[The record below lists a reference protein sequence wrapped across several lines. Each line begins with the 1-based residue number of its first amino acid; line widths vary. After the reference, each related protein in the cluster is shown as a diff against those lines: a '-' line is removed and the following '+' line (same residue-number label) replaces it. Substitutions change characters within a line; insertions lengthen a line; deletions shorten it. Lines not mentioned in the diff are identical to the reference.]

1 MRKLALT
8 APTGARPAGR
18 LAAVV
23 PALAALALGVPA
35 LGVPAHG
42 VPAHGVP
49 AHGVPAH
56 GVPAHGVPAHG
67 VVAAPAAAEAATT
80 VPIGPHTPFG
90 ATVNE
95 QPSPAVIHMACFG
108 PVRPGQTGHP
118 MARQVLEV
126 FVPEVMVSPT
136 FGTTGAH
143 GRAIVARLV
152 RPDGGTQRLA
162 RFRGWRI
169 GPLRTAT
176 ATLSTRLELPCSGG
190 GRVVFSPSPW
200 STGAKSATVDVTFAG
215 QP

>member
-42 VPAHGVP
+42 VPAHGV
-49 AHGVPAH
+49 
-56 GVPAHGVPAHG
+56 
-67 VVAAPAAAEAATT
+67 VAAPAAAEAATT

-90 ATVNE
+90 ATVNG

-200 STGAKSATVDVTFAG
+200 ST
-215 QP
+215 